1 MPRGRAPVRPA
12 HWDEA
17 AAHLAKRDKVLRKL
31 IKAFP
36 EPDWVSRGD
45 AFQTLARSIVGQQI
59 SVKAAQSIWAR
70 FARLAVKVTPANV
83 VALDDTALRGC
94 GFSGQKVAY
103 VKDLAGRFH
112 RGEVKPR
119 RWSRMDDEAIIEELV
134 VVKGIG
140 RWTVEMFLIFH
151 MKRPDVLPVDDLGL
165 RRAMERQYNGGEALT
180 KAEMREIGARWAPF
194 RSVGTWYL
202 WRSLDTVAL

>member
-1 MPRGRAPVRPA
+1 MIPE
-12 HWDEA
+12 HWNA
-17 AAHLAKRDKVLRKL
+17 ATMQLARSDKVLRKL
-31 IKAFP
+31 IRAYP
-36 EPDWVSRGD
+36 EPDLVNRGD

-70 FARLAVKVTPANV
+70 FASLAGKVRPAD
-83 VALDDTALRGC
+83 VAALSDESLRGC

-103 VKDLAGRFH
+103 VKDLAGRFAS
-112 RGEVKPR
+112 GAIKPR
-119 RWSRMDDEAIIEELV
+119 RWGRMDDEAIIEELV
-134 VVKGIG
+134 EVKGIG

-180 KAEMREIGARWAPF
+180 KAEMREIGEPWAPY

>member
-1 MPRGRAPVRPA
+1 MIPD
-12 HWDEA
+12 HWEA
-17 AAHLAKRDKVLRKL
+17 ATLQLGKRDKVLRKL
-31 IKAFP
+31 IRQFP
-36 EPDWVSRGD
+36 EPSLVSRGD

-59 SVKAAQSIWAR
+59 SVKAAQSIWGR
-70 FARLAVKVTPANV
+70 FAALSGKVTPAK
-83 VALDDTALRGC
+83 VAALADESLRGC

-103 VKDLAGRFH
+103 VKDLAARFAS
-112 RGEVKPR
+112 GEIKPR

-134 VVKGIG
+134 RVKGIG

-151 MKRPDVLPVDDLGL
+151 MKRPDVFPVDDLGL

-180 KAEMREIGARWAPF
+180 RAEMREIGAPWAPY
-194 RSVGTWYL
+194 RSVATWYL